1 MLEEEQRKSLDAA
14 RQPMTGDR
22 AIAVG
27 GNVSGSI
34 LITGDHNVLE
44 GITSLPTDY
53 KARICNFILE
63 YIGTPQRPV
72 PFGGRQA
79 DLQTL
84 DGWLDDPAALPYLL
98 LTAPAGRGKSALLV
112 RWLERRRDL
121 ALPVV
126 FVPISLRFN
135 TASQTVFFAAL
146 AARLAHLFGERVPA
160 DMSQAPD
167 LWRGMASGYLSRPA
181 PDGRLLVVLDGL
193 DEATDW
199 QAGVDLFPFEPPPG
213 LRVVVAAR
221 HQANESG
228 PEGWLRRLGWERNGL
243 ARSLTLA
250 PLTHAGVSD
259 VLRSMGV
266 PLDALSAR
274 VDIVAELYRL
284 SEGDPL
290 LVRLYVDDL
299 WQKGAAATRLQP
311 EDLRTLQPGL
321 HGYFDRWWEDQ
332 RKQWGRDAPLREPTV
347 QATLNLLTTALA
359 PLGKD
364 DLLHLSNLS
373 TWDLEEAL
381 RPLAR
386 LVVGDGRT
394 QGYAFSHP
402 RLGQYFR
409 EKLSQHEQRQL
420 EERFLRWGWEC
431 VEQLCAGRITPKD
444 VSPYLMR
451 TLGSHLARAQ
461 AGPEAWLRLVNG
473 DWATA
478 GEELEGAYS
487 LFLHDVAR
495 AWEACV
501 KANREATAQ
510 GEPAPWLGGEIRCA
524 LMEASLHSLA
534 GNIPPALLVA
544 LVQQKVWTSVQGLAY
559 ARQMPDPQQR
569 AEALS
574 ALVPYLPPDLLP
586 AAFAAIQDIEDE
598 FARARAL
605 RALAPHLPPDLL
617 PAAFA
622 AIQDIEDEF
631 ARARALRALA
641 PHLPPDLIL
650 AAFAAVQDIE
660 DEFARAAALGV
671 LVPHMLPDLRS
682 QAMRD
687 ALAAVRDIEDES
699 VRAAALD
706 AFIPHLP
713 PDLLP
718 AAFAAV
724 QDIRDTSARIDAL
737 YALVPH
743 LPPDLLPAAFVAV
756 QDIEDKSV
764 RADALGALA
773 PHLPPD
779 LLPAA
784 FAAVQDIED
793 KSARA
798 DALGALV
805 SHLSPDLLPA
815 AFAAVQDIED
825 KSVRADAL
833 GALAP
838 HLPPDLLPAA
848 FAAVQDIEDKSV
860 RADALGALAPHLPSD
875 LLPAALAAIRDI
887 EDEFDRIRALGKLA
901 PHLPPDLLPAAL
913 TAAEDIQNAD
923 VRADAL
929 RALAPHLPPDLLPAA
944 LAAIRDIEDEFDR
957 IRALGKLAP
966 HLPSDLLPAAFA
978 IVQDITNESD
988 RAAALTA
995 LASHLPSDLLRAAFA
1010 AVQDIA
1016 YEPARAR
1023 ALRALAP
1030 HLPSDL
1036 LSAALDAVWYITNKS
1051 ARTRALSA
1059 LAPYLSSDLLC
1070 AAFAAIR
1077 DIEDESVR
1085 ADTLCALALHLLPD
1099 LQSQALHD
1107 ALAAIRD
1114 ISDEYARTAAL
1125 GTLAPRLIQIPRQDL
1140 YPMWQETLPVLARRT
1155 RRDLLTDLR
1164 ALVPVIVA
1172 LGGSDAITATF
1183 RAIQDVATQWP

>member
-1 MLEEEQRKSLDAA
+1 
-14 RQPMTGDR
+14 
-22 AIAVG
+22 
-27 GNVSGSI
+27 
-34 LITGDHNVLE
+34 
-44 GITSLPTDY
+44 
-53 KARICNFILE
+53 
-63 YIGTPQRPV
+63 
-72 PFGGRQA
+72 
-79 DLQTL
+79 
-84 DGWLDDPAALPYLL
+84 
-98 LTAPAGRGKSALLV
+98 
-112 RWLERRRDL
+112 
-121 ALPVV
+121 
-126 FVPISLRFN
+126 
-135 TASQTVFFAAL
+135 
-146 AARLAHLFGERVPA
+146 
-160 DMSQAPD
+160 MSQAPD
-167 LWRGMASGYLSRPA
+167 LWRGMASGYLSRSA
-181 PDGRLLVVLDGL
+181 PNGRLLVVLDGL

-199 QAGVDLFPFEPPPG
+199 QAGADLFPFEPPPG

-221 HQANESG
+221 HQADDQG

-266 PLDALSAR
+266 PLDALSTR
-274 VDIVAELYRL
+274 VDIVAELHRL

-299 WQKGAAATRLQP
+299 WKKGAAATRLQP
-311 EDLRTLQPGL
+311 EDLHALQPGL

-332 RKQWGRDAPLREPTV
+332 RKQWGRDAPLREPAV
-347 QATLNLLTTALA
+347 QTMLNLLATALA

-420 EERFLRWGWEC
+420 EERFLRWGQEC
-431 VEQLCAGRITPKD
+431 VERLCTGTIPPKD
-444 VSPYLMR
+444 VSPYLVR
-451 TLGSHLARAQ
+451 ALGSHLARAQ

-478 GEELEGAYS
+478 GEALEGAYS

-544 LVQQKVWTSVQGLAY
+544 LVQQKVRTSVQGLAY
-559 ARQMPDPQQR
+559 ARQIPDPQQR

-574 ALVPYLPPDLLP
+574 ALVPYLPPDLLL

-598 FARARAL
+598 FARADAL
-605 RALAPHLPPDLL
+605 GALAPHLPPDLL
-617 PAAFA
+617 PAALA
-622 AIQDIEDEF
+622 AAEDIQNAD
-631 ARARALRALA
+631 ARADALRALA
-641 PHLPPDLIL
+641 PHLPLDLRSQALHNALAAIRDIKDASTRAAALTALVPHLPPDLWSQALHDALTAAQDIRDASDRAAVL
-650 AAFAAVQDIE
+650 GALAPHLPSDLLSAALDAVWYITNKSARTRALSALAPYLSSDLLRAAFAAIRDIEFAFARADALRALAPHLSPDLLLAALTATQDIE
-660 DEFARAAALGV
+660 DASTRAAALGV

-713 PDLLP
+713 SDLLP
-718 AAFAAV
+718 AAFAAI

-743 LPPDLLPAAFVAV
+743 LPSDLLPAVFVAT
-756 QDIEDKSV
+756 QDVRGAFV
-764 RADALGALA
+764 RADTLCVPA

-848 FAAVQDIEDKSV
+848 FVAV
-860 RADALGALAPHLPSD
+860 
-875 LLPAALAAIRDI
+875 RDI
-887 EDEFDRIRALGKLA
+887 EDEFARARALG
-901 PHLPPDLLPAAL
+901 
-913 TAAEDIQNAD
+913 
-923 VRADAL
+923 
-929 RALAPHLPPDLLPAA
+929 ALAPHLPPDLL
-944 LAAIRDIEDEFDR
+944 L
-957 IRALGKLAP
+957 
-966 HLPSDLLPAAFA
+966 
-978 IVQDITNESD
+978 
-988 RAAALTA
+988 
-995 LASHLPSDLLRAAFA
+995 AAFA
-1010 AVQDIA
+1010 AVRD
-1016 YEPARAR
+1016 
-1023 ALRALAP
+1023 
-1030 HLPSDL
+1030 
-1036 LSAALDAVWYITNKS
+1036 ITNES
-1051 ARTRALSA
+1051 ARTRALGA
-1059 LAPYLSSDLLC
+1059 LVP
-1070 AAFAAIR
+1070 
-1077 DIEDESVR
+1077 
-1085 ADTLCALALHLLPD
+1085 H
-1099 LQSQALHD
+1099 
-1107 ALAAIRD
+1107 
-1114 ISDEYARTAAL
+1114 
-1125 GTLAPRLIQIPRQDL
+1125 LIQIPRQNL

-1155 RRDLLTDLR
+1155 RRDLLADLR

-1172 LGGSDAITATF
+1172 LGESDAIAATF
-1183 RAIQDVATQWP
+1183 RAIQDVAARWP

>member
-22 AIAVG
+22 AITVG

-34 LITGDHNVLE
+34 LITGDHNVLQ
-44 GITSLPTDY
+44 GITFLPTDY
-53 KARICNFILE
+53 ATRIRNFILE

-84 DGWLDDPAALPYLL
+84 DGWLDDPAAPPYLL

-332 RKQWGRDAPLREPTV
+332 RKQWGRDAPLREPAV

-409 EKLSQHEQRQL
+409 EKLSQHEQQQL
-420 EERFLRWGWEC
+420 EERFLQWGQEC
-431 VEQLCAGRITPKD
+431 AEQLCTGKNPPEGCFPLPGTHAGEPPGAGAGRTGGVAAPGE
-444 VSPYLMR
+444 R
-451 TLGSHLARAQ
+451 RLGSGRRGVGGRLQPVPARCC
-461 AGPEAWLRLVNG
+461 
-473 DWATA
+473 
-478 GEELEGAYS
+478 
-487 LFLHDVAR
+487 AR
-495 AWEACV
+495 
-501 KANREATAQ
+501 
-510 GEPAPWLGGEIRCA
+510 
-524 LMEASLHSLA
+524 
-534 GNIPPALLVA
+534 
-544 LVQQKVWTSVQGLAY
+544 
-559 ARQMPDPQQR
+559 
-569 AEALS
+569 
-574 ALVPYLPPDLLP
+574 
-586 AAFAAIQDIEDE
+586 
-598 FARARAL
+598 
-605 RALAPHLPPDLL
+605 
-617 PAAFA
+617 
-622 AIQDIEDEF
+622 
-631 ARARALRALA
+631 
-641 PHLPPDLIL
+641 
-650 AAFAAVQDIE
+650 
-660 DEFARAAALGV
+660 LGV
-671 LVPHMLPDLRS
+671 LRQSRS
-682 QAMRD
+682 G
-687 ALAAVRDIEDES
+687 S
-699 VRAAALD
+699 NRAG
-706 AFIPHLP
+706 
-713 PDLLP
+713 
-718 AAFAAV
+718 
-724 QDIRDTSARIDAL
+724 RT
-737 YALVPH
+737 
-743 LPPDLLPAAFVAV
+743 
-756 QDIEDKSV
+756 
-764 RADALGALA
+764 GALA
-773 PHLPPD
+773 GGRNPLRADGSQPALPGGEHPAGAARRAGAAEGVDPRPETGVCAPD
-779 LLPAA
+779 ARPAA
-784 FAAVQDIED
+784 TGGSSE
-793 KSARA
+793 RP
-798 DALGALV
+798 G
-805 SHLSPDLLPA
+805 SPPA
-815 AFAAVQDIED
+815 A
-825 KSVRADAL
+825 R
-833 GALAP
+833 P
-838 HLPPDLLPAA
+838 
-848 FAAVQDIEDKSV
+848 
-860 RADALGALAPHLPSD
+860 
-875 LLPAALAAIRDI
+875 
-887 EDEFDRIRALGKLA
+887 
-901 PHLPPDLLPAAL
+901 
-913 TAAEDIQNAD
+913 
-923 VRADAL
+923 
-929 RALAPHLPPDLLPAA
+929 
-944 LAAIRDIEDEFDR
+944 
-957 IRALGKLAP
+957 
-966 HLPSDLLPAAFA
+966 
-978 IVQDITNESD
+978 
-988 RAAALTA
+988 
-995 LASHLPSDLLRAAFA
+995 
-1010 AVQDIA
+1010 
-1016 YEPARAR
+1016 
-1023 ALRALAP
+1023 
-1030 HLPSDL
+1030 
-1036 LSAALDAVWYITNKS
+1036 
-1051 ARTRALSA
+1051 
-1059 LAPYLSSDLLC
+1059 
-1070 AAFAAIR
+1070 
-1077 DIEDESVR
+1077 
-1085 ADTLCALALHLLPD
+1085 
-1099 LQSQALHD
+1099 
-1107 ALAAIRD
+1107 
-1114 ISDEYARTAAL
+1114 
-1125 GTLAPRLIQIPRQDL
+1125 APRCL
-1140 YPMWQETLPVLARRT
+1140 RR
-1155 RRDLLTDLR
+1155 RPGHR
-1164 ALVPVIVA
+1164 
-1172 LGGSDAITATF
+1172 G
-1183 RAIQDVATQWP
+1183 

>member
-22 AIAVG
+22 AITVG

-34 LITGDHNVLE
+34 LITGDHNVLQ
-44 GITSLPTDY
+44 GITFLPTDY
-53 KARICNFILE
+53 ATRIRNFILE

-84 DGWLDDPAALPYLL
+84 DGWLDDPAAPPYLL
-98 LTAPAGRGKSALLV
+98 LTASAGRGKSALLV

-160 DMSQAPD
+160 NMSQAPD

-199 QAGVDLFPFEPPPG
+199 QAGADLFPFEPPPG
-213 LRVVVAAR
+213 LRMVVAAR

-332 RKQWGRDAPLREPTV
+332 RKQWGRDAPLRELAV

-409 EKLSQHEQRQL
+409 EKLSQHEQQQL
-420 EERFLRWGWEC
+420 EERFLQWGQKC
-431 VEQLCAGRITPKD
+431 VEQLCAGRIAPKD
-444 VSPYLMR
+444 VSPYLVR

-473 DWATA
+473 DWAAA
-478 GEELEGAYS
+478 GEALEGAYS

-495 AWEACV
+495 AWESCV
-501 KANREATAQ
+501 KADREATAR
-510 GEPAPWLGGEIRCA
+510 GEPALWLGGEIRCA

-544 LVQQKVWTSVQGLAY
+544 LVQQKVWTPVQGLAY

-574 ALVPYLPPDLLP
+574 ALAPYLPSDLLPTAFAAAQDISNASARAQALAALAPYLPSDLLP
-586 AAFAAIQDIEDE
+586 AALAAAQDISEAS
-598 FARARAL
+598 ARARAL
-605 RALAPHLPPDLL
+605 GALAPHLPPNLLSQTLRDALTAARNISDESARAAALGTLAPHLPPDLL
-617 PAAFA
+617 PAA
-622 AIQDIEDEF
+622 
-631 ARARALRALA
+631 
-641 PHLPPDLIL
+641 L
-650 AAFAAVQDIE
+650 AA
-660 DEFARAAALGV
+660 AR
-671 LVPHMLPDLRS
+671 
-682 QAMRD
+682 
-687 ALAAVRDIEDES
+687 
-699 VRAAALD
+699 
-706 AFIPHLP
+706 
-713 PDLLP
+713 
-718 AAFAAV
+718 
-724 QDIRDTSARIDAL
+724 DIRDESA
-737 YALVPH
+737 
-743 LPPDLLPAAFVAV
+743 
-756 QDIEDKSV
+756 

-779 LLPAA
+779 LRSQAL
-784 FAAVQDIED
+784 
-793 KSARA
+793 R
-798 DALGALV
+798 DALAAARDIMWGFTRAAAL
-805 SHLSPDLLPA
+805 STLAPYLSPDLLPIALA
-815 AFAAVQDIED
+815 AAEDIQDDATRAAVLGALASHLSLDLRSQMLRAALAVAQDIQHP
-825 KSVRADAL
+825 VGCAHAL

-838 HLPPDLLPAA
+838 HLLP
-848 FAAVQDIEDKSV
+848 
-860 RADALGALAPHLPSD
+860 D
-875 LLPAALAAIRDI
+875 LLPAALAAAEDI
-887 EDEFDRIRALGKLA
+887 QDDAARAAALSALV
-901 PHLPPDLLPAAL
+901 PYLPPDLLPAAL
-913 TAAEDIQNAD
+913 AVAQTIRDASACAAVLGALAPRLSPDLLPTALAIAQTI
-923 VRADAL
+923 VRAPYGALALGALIPYLSPEQRSQALHDAFVARYVIDESARAKVL
-929 RALAPHLPPDLLPAA
+929 TALAPHLPPDLLPAA
-944 LAAIRDIEDEFDR
+944 LAATQTISNKST
-957 IRALGKLAP
+957 RANVLTALAP
-966 HLPSDLLPAAFA
+966 HLPPDLLPAALAATQTIQDTDACAYVLATLAPHFPPDLRSQALRDALAAAQNIMDEPTRAAALGALAPYLPSDLLP
-978 IVQDITNESD
+978 
-988 RAAALTA
+988 
-995 LASHLPSDLLRAAFA
+995 
-1010 AVQDIA
+1010 
-1016 YEPARAR
+1016 
-1023 ALRALAP
+1023 
-1030 HLPSDL
+1030 
-1036 LSAALDAVWYITNKS
+1036 
-1051 ARTRALSA
+1051 
-1059 LAPYLSSDLLC
+1059 
-1070 AAFAAIR
+1070 
-1077 DIEDESVR
+1077 
-1085 ADTLCALALHLLPD
+1085 
-1099 LQSQALHD
+1099 
-1107 ALAAIRD
+1107 
-1114 ISDEYARTAAL
+1114 
-1125 GTLAPRLIQIPRQDL
+1125 
-1140 YPMWQETLPVLARRT
+1140 RRPCCHS
-1155 RRDLLTDLR
+1155 RH
-1164 ALVPVIVA
+1164 
-1172 LGGSDAITATF
+1172 
-1183 RAIQDVATQWP
+1183 

>member
-1 MLEEEQRKSLDAA
+1 
-14 RQPMTGDR
+14 
-22 AIAVG
+22 
-27 GNVSGSI
+27 
-34 LITGDHNVLE
+34 
-44 GITSLPTDY
+44 
-53 KARICNFILE
+53 
-63 YIGTPQRPV
+63 
-72 PFGGRQA
+72 
-79 DLQTL
+79 
-84 DGWLDDPAALPYLL
+84 
-98 LTAPAGRGKSALLV
+98 
-112 RWLERRRDL
+112 
-121 ALPVV
+121 
-126 FVPISLRFN
+126 
-135 TASQTVFFAAL
+135 
-146 AARLAHLFGERVPA
+146 
-160 DMSQAPD
+160 MSQAPD
-167 LWRGMASGYLSRPA
+167 LWRGMASGYLSRSA
-181 PDGRLLVVLDGL
+181 PNGRLLVVLDGL

-199 QAGVDLFPFEPPPG
+199 QAGADLFPFEPPPG

-221 HQANESG
+221 HQADDQG

-266 PLDALSAR
+266 PLDALSTQ
-274 VDIVAELYRL
+274 VDIVAELHRL

-299 WQKGAAATRLQP
+299 WKKGAAATRLQP
-311 EDLRTLQPGL
+311 EDLHALQPGL

-332 RKQWGRDAPLREPTV
+332 RKQWGRDAPLREPAV
-347 QATLNLLTTALA
+347 QTMLNLLATALA

-420 EERFLRWGWEC
+420 EERFLRWGQEC
-431 VEQLCAGRITPKD
+431 VERLCTGTILPKD
-444 VSPYLMR
+444 VSPYLVR
-451 TLGSHLARAQ
+451 ALGSHLARAQ

-478 GEELEGAYS
+478 GEALEGAYS

-574 ALVPYLPPDLLP
+574 ALVPYLPPDLL
-586 AAFAAIQDIEDE
+586 
-598 FARARAL
+598 L
-605 RALAPHLPPDLL
+605 
-617 PAAFA
+617 AAFA

-650 AAFAAVQDIE
+650 ASFAAVQDIE
-660 DEFARAAALGV
+660 DEFARADALG
-671 LVPHMLPDLRS
+671 
-682 QAMRD
+682 
-687 ALAAVRDIEDES
+687 ALA
-699 VRAAALD
+699 
-706 AFIPHLP
+706 PHLP
-713 PDLLP
+713 PDLLL
-718 AAFAAV
+718 AAFAA
-724 QDIRDTSARIDAL
+724 I
-737 YALVPH
+737 
-743 LPPDLLPAAFVAV
+743 
-756 QDIEDKSV
+756 QDIEDEFA

-784 FAAVQDIED
+784 
-793 KSARA
+793 
-798 DALGALV
+798 
-805 SHLSPDLLPA
+805 
-815 AFAAVQDIED
+815 
-825 KSVRADAL
+825 
-833 GALAP
+833 LA
-838 HLPPDLLPAA
+838 
-848 FAAVQDIEDKSV
+848 
-860 RADALGALAPHLPSD
+860 
-875 LLPAALAAIRDI
+875 
-887 EDEFDRIRALGKLA
+887 
-901 PHLPPDLLPAAL
+901 
-913 TAAEDIQNAD
+913 AAEDIQNAD
-923 VRADAL
+923 ARAD
-929 RALAPHLPPDLLPAA
+929 
-944 LAAIRDIEDEFDR
+944 
-957 IRALGKLAP
+957 
-966 HLPSDLLPAAFA
+966 
-978 IVQDITNESD
+978 
-988 RAAALTA
+988 
-995 LASHLPSDLLRAAFA
+995 
-1010 AVQDIA
+1010 
-1016 YEPARAR
+1016 

-1059 LAPYLSSDLLC
+1059 LAPYLSSDLLR
-1070 AAFAAIR
+1070 AAFAAIQDIEDEFAR
-1077 DIEDESVR
+1077 ARALRALAPHLPPDLILAAFAAVQDIEDESARAAALGALAPHLPPDLLLAAFAAVQDIEDEFAR
-1085 ADTLCALALHLLPD
+1085 ADALGALAPHLPLD
-1099 LQSQALHD
+1099 LLSQALHAALIADQDIPLLWTVRTD
-1107 ALAAIRD
+1107 ALAALAPRLPYQLLRD
-1114 ISDEYARTAAL
+1114 ALATVQNITDKRYRVHVLGALAPHLPPDLRSQELRDALAAVQNIGRKHDRARALGALAPHLPPDLLRAALAAARDVRDASACTAAL
-1125 GTLAPRLIQIPRQDL
+1125 GALAPHLIQIPRQNL

-1155 RRDLLTDLR
+1155 RRDLLADLR

-1172 LGGSDAITATF
+1172 LGESDAIAATF
-1183 RAIQDVATQWP
+1183 RAIQDVAARWP

>member
-22 AIAVG
+22 AITVG

-34 LITGDHNVLE
+34 LITGDHNVLQ
-44 GITSLPTDY
+44 GITFLPTDY
-53 KARICNFILE
+53 ATRIRNFILE
-63 YIGTPQRPV
+63 YIGTSQRPV

-84 DGWLDDPAALPYLL
+84 DGWLDDPAAPPYLL

-146 AARLAHLFGERVPA
+146 AARLAHLFGERIPA

-199 QAGVDLFPFEPPPG
+199 QAGADLFPFEPPPG

-250 PLTHAGVSD
+250 LLTPAGVSD

-266 PLDALSAR
+266 PLDTLSAR
-274 VDIVAELYRL
+274 VDIVAELHRL

-332 RKQWGRDAPLREPTV
+332 RKQWGRDAPLREPAV
-347 QATLNLLTTALA
+347 QTMLNLLATALA

-420 EERFLRWGWEC
+420 EERFLRWGQEC
-431 VEQLCAGRITPKD
+431 VERLCTGTIPPKD
-444 VSPYLMR
+444 VSPYLVR
-451 TLGSHLARAQ
+451 ALGSHLARAQ

-559 ARQMPDPQQR
+559 ARQMPNPQQR

-574 ALVPYLPPDLLP
+574 ALVPY
-586 AAFAAIQDIEDE
+586 
-598 FARARAL
+598 
-605 RALAPHLPPDLL
+605 LPPDLL

-660 DEFARAAALGV
+660 DEFARADV
-671 LVPHMLPDLRS
+671 
-682 QAMRD
+682 
-687 ALAAVRDIEDES
+687 
-699 VRAAALD
+699 
-706 AFIPHLP
+706 
-713 PDLLP
+713 
-718 AAFAAV
+718 
-724 QDIRDTSARIDAL
+724 
-737 YALVPH
+737 
-743 LPPDLLPAAFVAV
+743 
-756 QDIEDKSV
+756 
-764 RADALGALA
+764 LGALA

-779 LLPAA
+779 LLLAA

-793 KSARA
+793 EFARA
-798 DALGALV
+798 DV
-805 SHLSPDLLPA
+805 
-815 AFAAVQDIED
+815 
-825 KSVRADAL
+825 L

-838 HLPPDLLPAA
+838 HLPPDLL
-848 FAAVQDIEDKSV
+848 
-860 RADALGALAPHLPSD
+860 L
-875 LLPAALAAIRDI
+875 
-887 EDEFDRIRALGKLA
+887 
-901 PHLPPDLLPAAL
+901 
-913 TAAEDIQNAD
+913 
-923 VRADAL
+923 
-929 RALAPHLPPDLLPAA
+929 
-944 LAAIRDIEDEFDR
+944 
-957 IRALGKLAP
+957 
-966 HLPSDLLPAAFA
+966 
-978 IVQDITNESD
+978 
-988 RAAALTA
+988 
-995 LASHLPSDLLRAAFA
+995 AAFA

-1172 LGGSDAITATF
+1172 LGETDAIAATF
-1183 RAIQDVATQWP
+1183 RAIQDVAARWP

>member
-1 MLEEEQRKSLDAA
+1 
-14 RQPMTGDR
+14 MTGDR

-27 GNVSGSI
+27 GNVSGSV
-34 LITGDHNVLE
+34 LITGDHNVLQ
-44 GITSLPTDY
+44 GITFLPTDY
-53 KARICNFILE
+53 ATRIRNFILE
-63 YIGTPQRPV
+63 YIGTSQRPV

-84 DGWLDDPAALPYLL
+84 DGWLDDPAAPPYLL

-146 AARLAHLFGERVPA
+146 AARLAHLFGERIPA

-199 QAGVDLFPFEPPPG
+199 QAGADLFPFEPPPG

-250 PLTHAGVSD
+250 PLTPAGVSD

-266 PLDALSAR
+266 PLDTLSAR
-274 VDIVAELYRL
+274 VDIVAELHRL

-321 HGYFDRWWEDQ
+321 YGYFDRWWEDQ
-332 RKQWGRDAPLREPTV
+332 RKQWGRDAPLREKAV
-347 QATLNLLTTALA
+347 QTTLNLLTTALA
-359 PLGKD
+359 PLGQD

-420 EERFLRWGWEC
+420 EERFLRWGQEC
-431 VEQLCAGRITPKD
+431 VERLCTGTIPPKD
-444 VSPYLMR
+444 VSPYLVR
-451 TLGSHLARAQ
+451 ALGSHLARAQ

-478 GEELEGAYS
+478 GEALEGAYS

-501 KANREATAQ
+501 KANREATAR
-510 GEPAPWLGGEIRCA
+510 GEPALWLGGEIRCA

-544 LVQQKVWTSVQGLAY
+544 LVQQKVWTPVQGLAY
-559 ARQMPDPQQR
+559 ARQMPNPQQR

-574 ALVPYLPPDLLP
+574 ALVPY
-586 AAFAAIQDIEDE
+586 
-598 FARARAL
+598 
-605 RALAPHLPPDLL
+605 LPPDLL

-660 DEFARAAALGV
+660 DEFARADV
-671 LVPHMLPDLRS
+671 
-682 QAMRD
+682 
-687 ALAAVRDIEDES
+687 
-699 VRAAALD
+699 
-706 AFIPHLP
+706 
-713 PDLLP
+713 
-718 AAFAAV
+718 
-724 QDIRDTSARIDAL
+724 
-737 YALVPH
+737 
-743 LPPDLLPAAFVAV
+743 
-756 QDIEDKSV
+756 
-764 RADALGALA
+764 LGALA

-779 LLPAA
+779 LLLAA

-793 KSARA
+793 EFARA
-798 DALGALV
+798 DVLG
-805 SHLSPDLLPA
+805 
-815 AFAAVQDIED
+815 
-825 KSVRADAL
+825 
-833 GALAP
+833 
-838 HLPPDLLPAA
+838 
-848 FAAVQDIEDKSV
+848 
-860 RADALGALAPHLPSD
+860 
-875 LLPAALAAIRDI
+875 
-887 EDEFDRIRALGKLA
+887 
-901 PHLPPDLLPAAL
+901 
-913 TAAEDIQNAD
+913 
-923 VRADAL
+923 
-929 RALAPHLPPDLLPAA
+929 ALAPHLPPDLLPAA
-944 LAAIRDIEDEFDR
+944 LAA
-957 IRALGKLAP
+957 
-966 HLPSDLLPAAFA
+966 
-978 IVQDITNESD
+978 
-988 RAAALTA
+988 
-995 LASHLPSDLLRAAFA
+995 
-1010 AVQDIA
+1010 
-1016 YEPARAR
+1016 AR
-1023 ALRALAP
+1023 P
-1030 HLPSDL
+1030 
-1036 LSAALDAVWYITNKS
+1036 I
-1051 ARTRALSA
+1051 
-1059 LAPYLSSDLLC
+1059 SS
-1070 AAFAAIR
+1070 
-1077 DIEDESVR
+1077 
-1085 ADTLCALALHLLPD
+1085 
-1099 LQSQALHD
+1099 
-1107 ALAAIRD
+1107 
-1114 ISDEYARTAAL
+1114 
-1125 GTLAPRLIQIPRQDL
+1125 G
-1140 YPMWQETLPVLARRT
+1140 
-1155 RRDLLTDLR
+1155 
-1164 ALVPVIVA
+1164 
-1172 LGGSDAITATF
+1172 
-1183 RAIQDVATQWP
+1183 